1 MKMLTAILIRYRAIL
16 LVIGT
21 TLGLFAVTSPAQA
34 QYACPG
40 DTPTDRLVGM
50 HNPGNGVAPHPI
62 CVPRNSQPAA
72 PAPPPRIINT
82 YASIAMHPDVDGL
95 WMEGNFDGPNGA
107 EPKVMALCQQAMGGG
122 CVSVGEWQNSDMAI
136 ARDWNGYLTSGWG
149 RNGNE
154 ARQSALNA
162 CRREQP
168 TPCEIVGTY
177 GSGRQRIQPRLP
189 RDLKL
194 YGAGAWPQDTGDAN
208 APPPRNRAWI
218 ATGHRSEAEATNAA
232 VTACQQATGLTCV
245 YWAVAG
251 NGVVQT
257 FASDQRNSALPERTG
272 SRAVAA
278 VNAWC
283 RQQGMRCRPQH
294 AYDSRRSGLFVHN
307 FETGRPE

>member
-1 MKMLTAILIRYRAIL
+1 MLTAILIRHRAIL

-34 QYACPG
+34 QHPCPAPG
-40 DTPTDRLVGM
+40 PNERIVGM
-50 HNPGNGVAPHPI
+50 HNPGPGLASYPI
-62 CVPRNSQPAA
+62 CVWTNNGPSGPPA
-72 PAPPPRIINT
+72 PAPPPRIIST
-82 YASIAMHPDVDGL
+82 YASIAMHPDVDGI

-107 EPKVMALCQQAMGGG
+107 EPKVMALCQQATGGG

-177 GSGRQRIQPRLP
+177 GSGRDNVRPRLP

-194 YGAGAWPQDTGDAN
+194 YGAGA
-208 APPPRNRAWI
+208 
-218 ATGHRSEAEATNAA
+218 
-232 VTACQQATGLTCV
+232 
-245 YWAVAG
+245 
-251 NGVVQT
+251 
-257 FASDQRNSALPERTG
+257 
-272 SRAVAA
+272 
-278 VNAWC
+278 
-283 RQQGMRCRPQH
+283 
-294 AYDSRRSGLFVHN
+294 
-307 FETGRPE
+307 